1 MECRHK
7 HSEVLDFIRISSI
20 FEFEPV
26 ACCLNLCHLLLLLY
40 SQAVVAMLGG
50 IEALVAML
58 KRVNRRYHD
67 STTLSTKPANARK
80 LAAWGSRK
88 MSLKEDAIDDFQV
101 WHFMKFTLF
110 LNKPTQKV

>member
-1 MECRHK
+1 MH
-7 HSEVLDFIRISSI
+7 
-20 FEFEPV
+20 
-26 ACCLNLCHLLLLLY
+26 
-40 SQAVVAMLGG
+40 SQAVVVMLGG

-67 STTLSTKPANARK
+67 STTLASSAKPASALR

-101 WHFMKFTLF
+101 RAS
-110 LNKPTQKV
+110 